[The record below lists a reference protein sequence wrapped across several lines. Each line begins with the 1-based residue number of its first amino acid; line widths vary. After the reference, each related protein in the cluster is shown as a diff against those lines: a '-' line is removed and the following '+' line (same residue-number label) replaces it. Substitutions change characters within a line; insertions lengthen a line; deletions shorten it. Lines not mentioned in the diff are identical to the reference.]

1 MISALPTRA
10 FRVLVFAAW
19 AQRAVWCQYYG
30 EQIGDGHGGHNEE
43 HHEDHHVKPLYKY
56 GYWVHDPKTKDVKS
70 HWEHRDGD
78 TVHGSYSFLQ
88 PDGHMRVVEYTA
100 DKHNG
105 FNAHVK
111 YMYDGHAGGSDGGSG
126 DGGGFGGSGGGGGFG
141 GGFDNH
147 LEDASGKQSAPI
159 GGGGA
164 GGVGGR
170 PKQPLHKFY
179 KKPRTEKHGG
189 QPGQYKK
196 PHQFDGRPK
205 PVGGGFKKQ
214 RLSPSAEQSAEHH
227 LGGRPNSHFDQL
239 PKFGAPGHHHANPLG
254 GGGAES
260 PERYHGNQLGGV
272 SSPERYQANHLGGA
286 SPFGYLAEEQGAD
299 QPADHFSRKY
309 SSSASADTSAYL
321 TGIQHLS
328 SEHDPVVH
336 RQPDVAPA
344 ASTERQHHSGSSG
357 ERQQQVPGS
366 ELQPPR
372 PLQVDGPSE
381 EPRDDGSAPMQYDD
395 TDNRSRE
402 RDERDDSDSRDDRDS
417 KDDRDSR
424 DGRDDRDDRDYR
436 DDHAADSFDETPVT
450 VQKQPL
456 REYRFEEPPYPFE
469 IPESVQIS
477 GKYQK
482 RHTPQ
487 PPLPVNVH
495 RYMPASSYFP
505 SWFGGSRHYD

>member
-1 MISALPTRA
+1 MTDNFVVIFELGFS
-10 FRVLVFAAW
+10 VGS
-19 AQRAVWCQYYG
+19 Q
-30 EQIGDGHGGHNEE
+30 
-43 HHEDHHVKPLYKY
+43 VKPLYKY

-111 YMYDGHAGGSDGGSG
+111 YMYEGHTGGNDGGNGDGGGFGGSG
-126 DGGGFGGSGGGGGFG
+126 GGGFGGSGGGGGFG

-147 LEDASGKQSAPI
+147 LEDASGKQSAP
-159 GGGGA
+159 G
-164 GGVGGR
+164 GGVGAR

-205 PVGGGFKKQ
+205 SVGGYKKQ
-214 RLSPSAEQSAEHH
+214 RLPPSAEQSAEHH
-227 LGGRPNSHFDQL
+227 LGGRPNGHFDQL
-239 PKFGAPGHHHANPLG
+239 PKFGAPGHYHANSLG
-254 GGGAES
+254 GGGGGAGS
-260 PERYHGNQLGGV
+260 PERYHANQLGGV
-272 SSPERYQANHLGGA
+272 GSPERYHKNQLGGVGSPERNQANHLGGA

-299 QPADHFSRKY
+299 QPVDHFSRKY
-309 SSSASADTSAYL
+309 SSTTTSADKSAYL

-344 ASTERQHHSGSSG
+344 ASTERQQHSGSSE

-372 PLQVDGPSE
+372 PEQVDGPSE

-395 TDNRSRE
+395 DTDNRSRE
-402 RDERDDSDSRDDRDS
+402 RDDRDE
-417 KDDRDSR
+417 RNVQ
-424 DGRDDRDDRDYR
+424 DDRDDRDYR
-436 DDHAADSFDETPVT
+436 DDHAADSADETAVT

-456 REYRFEEPPYPFE
+456 QEYHFDEEPPYPFE
-469 IPESVQIS
+469 IPENVKIS
-477 GKYQK
+477 GKYHK
-482 RHTPQ
+482 RHSSQ
-487 PPLPVNVH
+487 PPQTVNMH
-495 RYMPASSYFP
+495 RYMPTSSYFP
-505 SWFGGSRHYD
+505 SWFGGSRQYD

>member
-1 MISALPTRA
+1 MVDLQA
-10 FRVLVFAAW
+10 
-19 AQRAVWCQYYG
+19 
-30 EQIGDGHGGHNEE
+30 
-43 HHEDHHVKPLYKY
+43 KPLYKY

-111 YMYDGHAGGSDGGSG
+111 YMYEGHGGGSDGGSG
-126 DGGGFGGSGGGGGFG
+126 DGGGFGGSGGGGFGGIGGGGGYG

-159 GGGGA
+159 GGGGS
-164 GGVGGR
+164 GLGGR

-179 KKPRTEKHGG
+179 KKPRTEKQGG

-205 PVGGGFKKQ
+205 PVGGYKKQ

-227 LGGRPNSHFDQL
+227 LSGRPNNHYDQP
-239 PKFGAPGHHHANPLG
+239 PKFGAPGHYQANSLG
-254 GGGAES
+254 GSGGGS
-260 PERYHGNQLGGV
+260 PERYHANHLGGV
-272 SSPERYQANHLGGA
+272 GSPERYQSSNLGGT

-299 QPADHFSRKY
+299 HPAEHFSRKY
-309 SSSASADTSAYL
+309 SSTTSADTSAYL
-321 TGIQHLS
+321 TGIQQLS

-344 ASTERQHHSGSSG
+344 ASTERQHHSGSSEG
-357 ERQQQVPGS
+357 RQQQVPGS
-366 ELQPPR
+366 ELEPPR
-372 PLQVDGPSE
+372 LARVDGSSE
-381 EPRDDGSAPMQYDD
+381 EPREGGSAPLQYDD
-395 TDNRSRE
+395 ADNHSRE
-402 RDERDDSDSRDDRDS
+402 RDDRDDRDG
-417 KDDRDSR
+417 KG
-424 DGRDDRDDRDYR
+424 GRDNRDDRDYR
-436 DDHAADSFDETPVT
+436 DDHAADSADEIAVT

-456 REYRFEEPPYPFE
+456 REYRFEEPYPFE
-469 IPESVQIS
+469 IPESMQIS
-477 GKYQK
+477 GKYRK
-482 RHTPQ
+482 RHSPQ
-487 PPLPVNVH
+487 PPQPVNMH
-495 RYMPASSYFP
+495 RYTAASSYFP
-505 SWFGGSRHYD
+505 SWYGGSRHYD

>member
-1 MISALPTRA
+1 MVDLQA
-10 FRVLVFAAW
+10 
-19 AQRAVWCQYYG
+19 
-30 EQIGDGHGGHNEE
+30 
-43 HHEDHHVKPLYKY
+43 KPLYKY

-111 YMYDGHAGGSDGGSG
+111 YMYEGHGGGSDGGSG
-126 DGGGFGGSGGGGGFG
+126 DGGGFGGSGGGGFGGIGGGGGYG

-159 GGGGA
+159 GGGGT
-164 GGVGGR
+164 GLGGR

-179 KKPRTEKHGG
+179 KKPRTEKQGG

-205 PVGGGFKKQ
+205 PVGGYKKQ
-214 RLSPSAEQSAEHH
+214 RLSPSAEQSAEHY
-227 LGGRPNSHFDQL
+227 LSGKPNSHYDQP
-239 PKFGAPGHHHANPLG
+239 PKFGVPGHYQANSLG
-254 GGGAES
+254 GSGGGS
-260 PERYHGNQLGGV
+260 PERYHANQLGGV
-272 SSPERYQANHLGGA
+272 GSPERYQSSNLGGT

-299 QPADHFSRKY
+299 HPAEHFSRKY
-309 SSSASADTSAYL
+309 SSTASADTSAYL
-321 TGIQHLS
+321 TGIQQLS

-344 ASTERQHHSGSSG
+344 ASTERQHHSGSSEG
-357 ERQQQVPGS
+357 RPQQVPGS
-366 ELQPPR
+366 ELEPPR
-372 PLQVDGPSE
+372 PAQVDGSSE
-381 EPRDDGSAPMQYDD
+381 EPREVGSAPLQYDD
-395 TDNRSRE
+395 ADNHSRE
-402 RDERDDSDSRDDRDS
+402 RDDRDDRDG
-417 KDDRDSR
+417 K

-436 DDHAADSFDETPVT
+436 DDHAADSADEIAVT

-456 REYRFEEPPYPFE
+456 REYRFEEPYPFE
-469 IPESVQIS
+469 IPESMQIS
-477 GKYQK
+477 GKYRK
-482 RHTPQ
+482 RHSLQPPQ
-487 PPLPVNVH
+487 PVNMQ
-495 RYMPASSYFP
+495 RYTAASSYFP
-505 SWFGGSRHYD
+505 SWYGGSRHYD

>member
-10 FRVLVFAAW
+10 FRILVFATW
-19 AQRAVWCQYYG
+19 AQRSVWCQYYG

-111 YMYDGHAGGSDGGSG
+111 YMYEGHGGGSDGGSG

-141 GGFDNH
+141 GGFENH

-159 GGGGA
+159 GGGGV
-164 GGVGGR
+164 GVGGR

-196 PHQFDGRPK
+196 PQQFDGRPK
-205 PVGGGFKKQ
+205 PVAGYKKQ
-214 RLSPSAEQSAEHH
+214 RLSPPAEQSAEHH
-227 LGGRPNSHFDQL
+227 FGGKPNSHFDQL
-239 PKFGAPGHHHANPLG
+239 PKFGAPGHHQANSLG
-254 GGGAES
+254 GGGGGS
-260 PERYHGNQLGGV
+260 PERYHANQLGGGGG
-272 SSPERYQANHLGGA
+272 SPERYHANQLGGGGGSPERYQSSHLGGA

-299 QPADHFSRKY
+299 QPVEHFSRKY
-309 SSSASADTSAYL
+309 SSTTSADTSAYL
-321 TGIQHLS
+321 TGIQYLS

-344 ASTERQHHSGSSG
+344 ASTERKHHSGSSE
-357 ERQQQVPGS
+357 ERQAQVPGS
-366 ELQPPR
+366 DLEPPR
-372 PLQVDGPSE
+372 PAQVDGPSE
-381 EPRDDGSAPMQYDD
+381 EPRDDGSAPLQYDD
-395 TDNRSRE
+395 ADNRSQ
-402 RDERDDSDSRDDRDS
+402 ERDD
-417 KDDRDSR
+417 R
-424 DGRDDRDDRDYR
+424 DGRDDRDYRDYR
-436 DDHAADSFDETPVT
+436 DDRAADSADETAVT

-469 IPESVQIS
+469 IPESVQVS
-477 GKYQK
+477 GKYRK
-482 RHTPQ
+482 RHSPQ
-487 PPLPVNVH
+487 PPVNMH
-495 RYMPASSYFP
+495 GYTAASSYFP
-505 SWFGGSRHYD
+505 SWYGGSRRYD